1 MIDYYHILGVQ
12 ENASLEEIKQAY
24 RKLSLKFHPD
34 KNDND
39 AYFSEMFKRVAEA
52 YEVLS
57 NPIKKEAYNEALN
70 KTKTDRKEDEL
81 FNDDELDPIF
91 VEVAA
96 FFILQKKANSSMLQR
111 EFRVDFHRATAIMR
125 QLEDEG
131 IIGPYK
137 DTFREVLVDK
147 HYIEEQYNYNF
158 SEARHTS
165 EQTQSKNDKKQSTQT
180 DNFSEIVES
189 SRKKERIRRK
199 LMRWSIMLV
208 VTLIILYTFK
218 DTLGDKLTEI
228 NRTYFNQNSLSGT
241 VVAPLGLNMRI
252 NPSSNANI
260 ITRIPNESQLLI
272 ISEQG
277 PQETISGKTA
287 PWYKVLYENKEGWV
301 WGGYIQKD

>member
-57 NPIKKEAYNEALN
+57 DQVKRKSYNEALN
-70 KTKTDRKEDEL
+70 KTDRKEEVL
-81 FNDDELDPIF
+81 SIDDELDPIF

-96 FFILQKKANSSMLQR
+96 FFTLQQKANSSMLQR
-111 EFRVDFHRATAIMR
+111 EFRVDFHRASAIMR

-137 DTFREVLVDK
+137 DVFREVLVDK
-147 HYIEEQYNYNF
+147 KYIETQYNYNF
-158 SEARHTS
+158 SETRPTS
-165 EQTQSKNDKKQSTQT
+165 KEEPSKYDKKQSTPT
-180 DNFSEIVES
+180 DSFSELIES
-189 SRKKERIRRK
+189 NRNKERISRK

-208 VTLIILYTFK
+208 VTLIILYKFK
-218 DTLGDKLTEI
+218 DELGDKLTEI
-228 NRTYFNQNSLSGT
+228 NRTYFNSNSLRGT
-241 VVAPLGLNMRI
+241 VVAPLGLNMRT
-252 NPSSNANI
+252 NPSSNGSI

-277 PQETISGKTA
+277 PKETISGKTA
-287 PWYKVLYENKEGWV
+287 PWYKVLYENNEGWV